1 MVSKITWLMLLF
13 CLVLPNVVVAQETTD
28 FLVVLD
34 VPGGGAEDLIT
45 ELKKI
50 EDIRVEGQTWFLK
63 EVQDRGIAPRRI
75 LRRPKDLRWV
85 MRGATIRYLIFLEKS
100 EGGFTANFVG
110 ETGEAEESIAVAGDP
125 LTAEGINTVV
135 TLARKKLGK
144 EAKPVVTAVV
154 EDLEPEP
161 EEVVIQP
168 PVVEPASV
176 SSEWLDIT
184 VGAEMLKRDLVV
196 GGKNGGVLT
205 YTSQLYPGGQLRVDG
220 YPGGEDEAIGFFL
233 RGLVGLGSVSSAGVS
248 SGVLHIDAEA
258 GPSYRVRNQ
267 VGKETSRRVIET
279 RFYGG
284 GRFTNYSTDAVV
296 LPSTSLVALMVGGSV
311 LIPALTD
318 GFTVTGSVE
327 LTPFGLWL
335 TGKEGFG
342 TSSLTYGFGASLG
355 GNYAFSST
363 MALTFDYSL
372 RLDRTSFSGVGTLG
386 FEGAEALE
394 LLQGLFVGLELKL

>member
-1 MVSKITWLMLLF
+1 MFSKFIWLVLFF
-13 CLVLPNVVVAQETTD
+13 CLVAPSMAIAQESSD

-34 VPGGGAEDLIT
+34 VPGGGTEELMD

-50 EDIRVEGQTWFLK
+50 DGVRVEGQKWFLQ
-63 EVQDRGIAPRRI
+63 EVQNRGMVPRRI

-85 MRGATIRYLIFLEKS
+85 MRGATIRYVVFLEKA

-110 ETGEAEESIAVAGDP
+110 ETGETEESIEVSGDP
-125 LTAEGINTVV
+125 LSSEGIQTVV
-135 TLARKKLGK
+135 KLTRKKLGK
-144 EAKPVVTAVV
+144 EEKPVVAAVI
-154 EDLEPEP
+154 EDIEPEP
-161 EEVVIQP
+161 VEDVVRP
-168 PVVEPASV
+168 PAVEKVAT
-176 SSEWLDIT
+176 SEWLDIT
-184 VGAEMLKRDLVV
+184 IGAEMLKRDLVV

-267 VGKETSRRVIET
+267 VGLETSKRVIEA

-296 LPSTSLVALMVGGSV
+296 LPSTSLVALMLGGSV
-311 LIPALTD
+311 VIPALTD
-318 GFTVTGSVE
+318 GFSVTGSVE

-355 GNYAFSST
+355 GHYAFSST
-363 MALTFDYSL
+363 MALAFDYSL
-372 RLDRTSFSGVGTLG
+372 RLDRTSFSGLGSLG

-394 LLQGLFVGLELKL
+394 LLQGLFIGLELKL